1 MIFTPDCRPKIIL
14 PATFS
19 LSNPGDPVF
28 NNTLL
33 NRHRSKRYYGG
44 YSKSTTHQNQPRAPC
59 PSEKMDGET

>member
-1 MIFTPDCRPKIIL
+1 MIFTPDRRPKIIL

-33 NRHRSKRYYGG
+33 EANRADSNSRPFVG
-44 YSKSTTHQNQPRAPC
+44 RAEIC
-59 PSEKMDGET
+59 

>member
-1 MIFTPDCRPKIIL
+1 MIFTPDRRPKIIP

-33 NRHRSKRYYGG
+33 
-44 YSKSTTHQNQPRAPC
+44 KSTFEEIKQTAVRF
-59 PSEKMDGET
+59 PSKFQGVAFSAVFLQGRRFG